1 MSTLLYI
8 AGVIIVGG
16 IFAYYIYTFLKVGG
30 RSGREDLP
38 SAKLPQRT
46 GVESRQHPRT
56 HVNWPVSME
65 TPDGTINA
73 EAKNI
78 SLGGAFISC
87 EKPLSVGHIF
97 SLTMICP
104 DNEPI
109 TATAQVV
116 WSNAN
121 MSEEKVINRGMG
133 VRFIKMS
140 ERHLQIVRELFKKK
154 ETSAAKGQQ
163 L

>member
-8 AGVIIVGG
+8 AGIIIVGG

-30 RSGREDLP
+30 RSGMADLP

-56 HVNWPVSME
+56 HVNWPVSMD
-65 TPDGTINA
+65 TPDGTVDA
-73 EAKNI
+73 EVNNI

-87 EKPLSVGHIF
+87 EKPLPVGHIF
-97 SLTMICP
+97 SLTLICP

-121 MSEEKVINRGMG
+121 MPEKSVINRGMG

-140 ERHLQIVRELFKKK
+140 ERHLQIVRGLFKK
-154 ETSAAKGQQ
+154 EEAPVAKGQQ
-163 L
+163 R